1 MFILSFCNG
10 RVNQMR
16 NSSLNFVL
24 DGMLLS
30 NIINVIKIKK
40 GAKLL

>member
-1 MFILSFCNG
+1 
-10 RVNQMR
+10 MR